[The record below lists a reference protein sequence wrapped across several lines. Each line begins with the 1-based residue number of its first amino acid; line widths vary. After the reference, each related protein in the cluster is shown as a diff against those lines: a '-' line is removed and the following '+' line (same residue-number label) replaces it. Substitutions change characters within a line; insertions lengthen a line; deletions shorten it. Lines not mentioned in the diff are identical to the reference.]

1 MAPASVFEKAHKQL
15 SCHRGSSI
23 LIEDTWRIDAT
34 HYECLAMCSRCKR
47 EVYIAITRDEYR
59 KMDNREI
66 WKDR

>member
-1 MAPASVFEKAHKQL
+1 MEPASVFEKARKQL

-23 LIEDTWRIDAT
+23 LIKDAWRIDAT
-34 HYECLAMCSRCKR
+34 HYECLAMCSCCKR
-47 EVYIAITRDEYR
+47 EVYVEITRDEYR